1 MGSTLFISD
10 LHLTGERPE
19 TLRLFSRFLEERAR
33 KVSALYILGDL
44 FEVWLGDD
52 LLPPGCEPVLAE
64 LRHLT
69 DAGIPV
75 RVMPGNRD
83 FLLGEGFEQATGCE
97 LLEEPTRQD
106 IAGIPTLLLHG
117 DTLCTDDVAYQTMRR
132 TLRDPAW
139 ISDFLA
145 KIPAE
150 RIALA
155 RQLREKSREATG
167 AKECAIM
174 DVNAEAVS
182 ATFREY
188 RVERLIHGHT
198 HRPARHEGELDG
210 TPVERFVLGD
220 WSDHA
225 EILTCDEDGC
235 QLERFTG
242 CSLDL

>member
-1 MGSTLFISD
+1 MASTLFISD
-10 LHLTGERPE
+10 LHLSEERPE
-19 TLRLFSRFLEERAR
+19 TLGLFSRFLQERAR
-33 KVSALYILGDL
+33 EASTLYILGDL

-52 LLPPGCEPVLAE
+52 LLPPGCAQVLAE
-64 LRHLT
+64 LKQLT
-69 DAGIPV
+69 DAGTTV

-97 LLEEPTRQD
+97 LLQEPTRQK
-106 IAGIPTLLLHG
+106 IAGTPTLLLHG
-117 DTLCTDDVAYQTMRR
+117 DTLCTDDVAYQTMRH

-139 ISDFLA
+139 IRDFLNRT
-145 KIPAE
+145 PEE
-150 RIALA
+150 RIAVA

-167 AKECAIM
+167 TKECAIM

-182 ATFREY
+182 AAFREH

-198 HRPARHEGELDG
+198 HRPARHESEFDG

-225 EILTCDEDGC
+225 EILTCDENGC
-235 QLERFTG
+235 QLERFA
-242 CSLDL
+242 